1 MLPDITNH
9 CNIENH
15 NLAIFESACS
25 NTKVRDL
32 SLDDAQL
39 AMQGDRAITTGPLL
53 CFQGLRQPNWT
64 PTNFY
69 QGHTFRRPPN
79 HPSPT
84 PFPRSWVSRGLLIF
98 NLTFSSPHA
107 SQC

>member
-39 AMQGDRAITTGPLL
+39 AMQGDRAITTGPY
-53 CFQGLRQPNWT
+53 FVFKG
-64 PTNFY
+64 
-69 QGHTFRRPPN
+69 
-79 HPSPT
+79 
-84 PFPRSWVSRGLLIF
+84 
-98 NLTFSSPHA
+98 
-107 SQC
+107 